1 MFTSR
6 QDGID
11 GAVFRAQSAMQ
22 AMLLADH
29 IRTSGRNAL
38 LRTASHAFS
47 ASDAVW
53 SDHKALFCREADLS
67 AADRAYAEIEP
78 FHLLDAD
85 AEWLQDVTADA
96 RIDIIHG
103 RIVVEDLIDPSPL
116 IAQLLRSS
124 ADAEHLKL
132 FVQSLTAT
140 YPPSHS

>member
-1 MFTSR
+1 
-6 QDGID
+6 
-11 GAVFRAQSAMQ
+11 
-22 AMLLADH
+22 MLLRDLIRAASAD
-29 IRTSGRNAL
+29 AL
-38 LRTASHAFS
+38 LRTTAHALS

-85 AEWLQDVTADA
+85 AEWLQDVTAVA

-103 RIVVEDLIDPSPL
+103 RIAGEDLIDPSPL

-132 FVQSLTAT
+132 FVQSADGDISSFT
-140 YPPSHS
+140 

>member
-1 MFTSR
+1 
-6 QDGID
+6 
-11 GAVFRAQSAMQ
+11 
-22 AMLLADH
+22 MLLCDLIRAASAD
-29 IRTSGRNAL
+29 AL
-38 LRTASHAFS
+38 LRTTAHALS

-85 AEWLQDVTADA
+85 AEWLQDVTAVA

-132 FVQSLTAT
+132 FIQSADGDISSFT
-140 YPPSHS
+140 